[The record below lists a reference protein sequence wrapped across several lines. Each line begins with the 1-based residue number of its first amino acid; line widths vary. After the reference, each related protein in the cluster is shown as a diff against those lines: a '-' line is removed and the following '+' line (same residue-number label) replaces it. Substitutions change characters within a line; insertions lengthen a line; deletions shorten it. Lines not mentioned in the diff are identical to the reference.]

1 MLLEKHRL
9 KKIYFAFDLCSALG
23 PPRLE
28 FSACRFPAMPNE
40 VLEVML
46 DHSTTLQLYNFTA
59 PSVYPLDFTAPDPS
73 CGRTRL
79 YSLQLT
85 LLHSFF

>member
-1 MLLEKHRL
+1 VTLLEKHRL
-9 KKIYFAFDLCSALG
+9 KKIYFAFDLCNALG

-46 DHSTTLQLYNFTA
+46 DHSTTLQA
-59 PSVYPLDFTAPDPS
+59 QKS
-73 CGRTRL
+73 CLKLVSKHKNQCLKNDVLVSRYQAR
-79 YSLQLT
+79 
-85 LLHSFF
+85 